1 MALAAALL
9 LPSCKVGPDYEEP
22 VLEEGVIEES
32 FAAIDDDPAYT
43 PGQTDITEWWAV
55 FNDPVLTSLIER
67 AQAGNKDLKV
77 ALARVEEARTR
88 VDYAKGARWPAL
100 TLGGGAGIS
109 SNQFT
114 GFKSETVS
122 SLKAEAAWELDVF
135 GRIARQIE
143 SDEANFEAS
152 EEDLRDVQVS
162 LLAEVAGAYISVR
175 ALQMQLQ
182 SAEKNLA
189 SQKNILELTRSRAA
203 NGISSDLDLARSESL
218 YAASEAAL
226 PPLRVSLSQAINTLG
241 VLIGKNPTTLQA
253 ELTAPGPI
261 PVPPSEVT
269 VGVPADLLRQRPDI
283 RAAERRLAA
292 QTARVGVATAD
303 LYPTFGI
310 GGSFGVGNAAGGSL
324 LGAGNTAY
332 TVGPG
337 IGNWTLFSGG
347 RIRNLIK
354 AEDIRVEQALL
365 RYEDT
370 VLNALLEVETALTS
384 FSQQGDRVGALGRAS
399 AASTQAL
406 QLATGLYEQGLIDY
420 EQLLDVQRDLLNQ
433 DIELFSARGE
443 AASSLVQLYRAMGG
457 GWNPE
462 EVEAEPGAEE
472 ELPTEEEPTEG
483 DESSTPAAAAPLT
496 GQRGRRGQGLR
507 EQLGP
512 ERARS
517 RGATRP
523 IPTTRPTT
531 PGSE

>member
-1 MALAAALL
+1 MKSPPQSSRPILLPFAPMTSQFQQTRSSFVAMAVAVALVM
-9 LPSCKVGPDYEEP
+9 PSCKVGPDYAEP

-32 FAAIDDDPAYT
+32 FSAIDDPSIT
-43 PGQTDITEWWAV
+43 PGETDITEWWAV
-55 FNDPVLTSLIER
+55 FNDPVLTSIIQR
-67 AQAGNKDLKV
+67 AQEGNKDLKV

-88 VDYAKGARWPAL
+88 VDFARGARWPAL
-100 TLGGGAGIS
+100 SLGGGAGVS

-143 SDEANFEAS
+143 ADQANFEAS

-182 SAEKNLA
+182 SAETNLA
-189 SQKNILELTRSRAA
+189 SQKTILELTRSRAA
-203 NGISSDLDLARSESL
+203 NGISSDLDLARSEGL

-241 VLIGKNPTTLQA
+241 VLIGKNPSALLK
-253 ELTAPGPI
+253 ELSAPGPI
-261 PVPPSEVT
+261 PVPPGEVT

-310 GGSFGVGNAAGGSL
+310 GGSLGVGNSAGGSL

-365 RYEDT
+365 RYEST
-370 VLNALLEVETALTS
+370 VLNALLEVETALAS
-384 FSQQGDRVGALGRAS
+384 FSQQGDRVGALSRAS
-399 AASTQAL
+399 AASTEAL

-443 AASSLVQLYRAMGG
+443 AANSLVQLYRAMGG
-457 GWNPE
+457 GWNPD
-462 EVEAEPGAEE
+462 EVEAEPEAEE

-483 DESSTPAAAAPLT
+483 DESSTPAAAAPS
-496 GQRGRRGQGLR
+496 Q
-507 EQLGP
+507 
-512 ERARS
+512 
-517 RGATRP
+517 
-523 IPTTRPTT
+523 
-531 PGSE
+531 GSEGDADKG

>member
-1 MALAAALL
+1 MKSPPQSSRPILLPFAPMTSQFQQTRSSFVAMAVAVALVM
-9 LPSCKVGPDYEEP
+9 PSCKVGPDYAEP

-32 FAAIDDDPAYT
+32 FSAIDDPSIT
-43 PGQTDITEWWAV
+43 PGETDITEWWAV
-55 FNDPVLTSLIER
+55 FNDPVLTSIIQR
-67 AQAGNKDLKV
+67 AQEGNKDLKV

-88 VDYAKGARWPAL
+88 VDFARGARWPAL
-100 TLGGGAGIS
+100 SLGGGAGVS

-143 SDEANFEAS
+143 ADQANFEAS

-182 SAEKNLA
+182 SAETNLA
-189 SQKNILELTRSRAA
+189 SQKTILELTRSRAA
-203 NGISSDLDLARSESL
+203 NGISSDLDLARSEGL

-241 VLIGKNPTTLQA
+241 VLIGKNPTALQA

-261 PVPPSEVT
+261 PVPPGEVT

-310 GGSFGVGNAAGGSL
+310 GGSLGVGQRRGRQPPRRGQHRLHRGPRDRQLDALQRRPDQEPHQGRGHPG
-324 LGAGNTAY
+324 GAG
-332 TVGPG
+332 PPP
-337 IGNWTLFSGG
+337 
-347 RIRNLIK
+347 
-354 AEDIRVEQALL
+354 L
-365 RYEDT
+365 RGARSST
-370 VLNALLEVETALTS
+370 PCSRSRPPSTS

-406 QLATGLYEQGLIDY
+406 QLATGSLRARADRLRAAPRRTARSPQPGHRALQRPGRGR
-420 EQLLDVQRDLLNQ
+420 QLPRSALPRHGRRL
-433 DIELFSARGE
+433 EPRGGRGGARG
-443 AASSLVQLYRAMGG
+443 RGG
-457 GWNPE
+457 APHRG
-462 EVEAEPGAEE
+462 GA
-472 ELPTEEEPTEG
+472 
-483 DESSTPAAAAPLT
+483 D
-496 GQRGRRGQGLR
+496 RGG
-507 EQLGP
+507 
-512 ERARS
+512 
-517 RGATRP
+517 
-523 IPTTRPTT
+523 
-531 PGSE
+531 